1 MGLLT
6 DLPKAL
12 LFPHSPGMILRPL
25 FSCLPLACFAALS
38 TAQAVDFQKEVWPI
52 FESKCIKCHQ
62 APEEKDGKVKKP
74 KAGLRLDGA
83 WAILLGSE
91 DGAVLTL
98 GKSGESSLY
107 LRVTLPS
114 DDEDFMPPK
123 DKADPLTETE
133 LALLKKW
140 IDDGADFGGW
150 EGSQEGRP
158 AGNAS
163 TPPMTSTMA
172 PTMTE
177 PTGTTPSAT
186 ATAAPFVAIVTP
198 TQAMYNRL
206 GEGLTAPDKKLWE
219 PITKVGGRVKKLSDT
234 SPLLSVDYRAGAT
247 AVDDTMIA
255 PVAALGEH
263 VCHLDLSKTSVTDA
277 GLVVLA
283 SLPRLVKLDL
293 SRSAI
298 GDAGVAH
305 LAGLKELR
313 TLNLYETA
321 VTDASLK
328 VIQDLPALEAVYLWK
343 SRVSEAGAKKLREA
357 RPELKV
363 STQ

>member
-1 MGLLT
+1 MIPRLLST
-6 DLPKAL
+6 CVVFA
-12 LFPHSPGMILRPL
+12 
-25 FSCLPLACFAALS
+25 CLESVS

-52 FESKCIKCHQ
+52 FENKCVKCHQ

-74 KAGLRLDGA
+74 KGGLRLDGA
-83 WAILLGSE
+83 WAILAGSE
-91 DGAVLTL
+91 DGSVLTP

-114 DDEDFMPPK
+114 DDDDFMPPK

-150 EGSQEGRP
+150 EGNQEGRP
-158 AGNAS
+158 AGAAS
-163 TPPMTSTMA
+163 TSTMA
-172 PTMTE
+172 PTMTPTME
-177 PTGTTPSAT
+177 PSEAAPVTAAPAATT

-206 GEGLTAPDKKLWE
+206 AEGLSAPDEKLWE

-234 SPLLSVDYRAGAT
+234 SPLLSIDFRAGASS
-247 AVDDTMIA
+247 VDDGMIA

-263 VCHLDLSKTSVTDA
+263 VSQLDLSRTSVTDA
-277 GLVVLA
+277 GLTVLT

-305 LAGLKELR
+305 LASLNELR

-328 VIQDLPALEAVYLWK
+328 IIEELPALEAVYLWK
-343 SRVSEAGAKKLREA
+343 SKVSEAGAKKLREA